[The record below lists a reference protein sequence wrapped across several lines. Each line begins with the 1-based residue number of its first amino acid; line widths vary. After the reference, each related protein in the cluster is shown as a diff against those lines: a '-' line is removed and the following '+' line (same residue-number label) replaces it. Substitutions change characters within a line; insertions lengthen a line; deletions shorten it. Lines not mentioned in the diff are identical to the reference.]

1 MSKATRYCELD
12 IEEGDYRATV
22 IVVFGGYGDLAQRKL
37 LPTLFSM
44 FRSGVLTGES
54 SIVGFG
60 RRGYDDASYRDIVSR
75 AVQRAEEPEIPDKEL
90 LEAFC
95 SRSYFVQGR
104 IDHPEEYGAL
114 VRRVEELRGSR
125 RLDVLYYLA
134 VPSSLYMPAVQ
145 AIQRSGLDTSPQSST
160 IVIEKPF
167 GRNLAT
173 SMELNAAVSKV
184 FAEEQIY
191 RMDHYLGKETVQN
204 IIFFRFANSI
214 FEPMWNRNF
223 IDNVQITVAEDI
235 GVEHRGR
242 FYEKTG
248 VIRDIV
254 QNHLLQMLSLIA
266 MEPPASFKAK
276 EVRDEKVKVI
286 RALRNVAYDE
296 VADYSVAGQYSSGV
310 VQEETVPG
318 YREEEDVD
326 PQSMV
331 PTYFAAKLYVEN
343 WRWAG
348 VPFYVRTGKRLP
360 RRITEV
366 VIQFKQ
372 PPLKLFRDDCKPL
385 EPSYLSL
392 TIQPEEKISLH
403 LGVKYPESANLLVPV
418 DLSFRYRDHF
428 QRSTISPYERLLR
441 DCLQGDQSLFVRQ
454 DDVEAAWEFTDP
466 FSARWDE
473 CGCAELY
480 PAGEWGPKSADAFIR
495 RDGRVWLTE

>member
-1 MSKATRYCELD
+1 MGETLQYCELD
-12 IEEGDYRATV
+12 LEEGEYRPTV

-37 LPTLFSM
+37 LPTLYSM
-44 FRSGVLTGES
+44 FKNGVLTGES
-54 SIVGFG
+54 SILGFG
-60 RRGYDDASYRDIVSR
+60 RRSYDDRSYREIVRR
-75 AVQRAEEPEIPDKEL
+75 AIQESEEPEEPDKEL

-95 SRSYFVQGR
+95 SRTFFVQGR
-104 IDHPEEYGAL
+104 IDHSEEYGAL

-134 VPSSLYMPAVQ
+134 IPSALYMPAVQ
-145 AIQRSGLDTSPQSST
+145 AIHRSGLDTSPECSK

-173 SMELNAAVSKV
+173 SMELNAAVRKV
-184 FAEEQIY
+184 FEEEQVY

-235 GVEHRGR
+235 GAGHRGS

-248 VIRDIV
+248 VIRDIF

-266 MEPPASFKAK
+266 MEPPSRFRAK
-276 EVRDEKVKVI
+276 EVRDEKVKVL
-286 RALRNVAYDE
+286 RALRNVAYEE
-296 VADYSVAGQYSSGV
+296 VNDYSVVGQYTSGTV
-310 VQEETVPG
+310 GGEQVQG
-318 YREEEDVD
+318 YREEKDVD
-326 PQSMV
+326 PDSTV
-331 PTYFAAKLYVEN
+331 PTMLAAKLFVEN

-360 RRITEV
+360 RKVTEA
-366 VIQFKQ
+366 VIQFSQ

-385 EPSYLSL
+385 EPSYLTL

-403 LGVKYPESANLLVPV
+403 LGVKYPESANVLIPV
-418 DLSFRYRDHF
+418 DLSFRYRDYF
-428 QRSTISPYERLLR
+428 EREPISPYERLFR

-454 DDVEAAWEFTDP
+454 DDVEAAWEFVDP
-466 FSARWDE
+466 FSARWEE
-473 CGCAELY
+473 CECTDFY
-480 PAGEWGPKSADAFIR
+480 PAGSWGPESAEEFIR
-495 RDGRVWLTE
+495 KDGRRWITE

>member
-1 MSKATRYCELD
+1 LD
-12 IEEGDYRATV
+12 IDEGEYRPTV

-44 FRSGVLTGES
+44 FRRGVLTGES
-54 SIVGFG
+54 SVIGFG
-60 RRGYDDASYRDIVSR
+60 RRSYDDRSYRELVREALREFGDE
-75 AVQRAEEPEIPDKEL
+75 QPDKEL

-95 SRSYFVQGR
+95 ARIVFVQGR
-104 IDHPEEYGAL
+104 IDYPEEYREL

-134 VPSSLYMPAVQ
+134 IPSSLYMPAVK
-145 AIQRSGLDTSPQSST
+145 AIRQSGLDTSPRSSK

-173 SMELNAAVSKV
+173 SMELNAAVNSV
-184 FAEEQIY
+184 FDEEQIY

-214 FEPMWNRNF
+214 FEPMWNRNC

-235 GVEHRGR
+235 GVGHRGR

-248 VIRDIV
+248 VIRDIF

-266 MEPPASFKAK
+266 MEPPAGFRAK
-276 EVRDEKVKVI
+276 EVRDEKVKVL
-286 RALRNVAYDE
+286 RALRNIPYEQVGE
-296 VADYSVAGQYSSGV
+296 YSVAGQYGAGSIR
-310 VQEETVPG
+310 EERVPG

-326 PQSMV
+326 PRSNV
-331 PTYFAAKLYVEN
+331 PTYFAAKLFVDN

-360 RRITEV
+360 RRITEA
-366 VIQFKQ
+366 VIQFSQ

-392 TIQPEEKISLH
+392 TVQPEEKISLH
-403 LGVKYPESANLLVPV
+403 LGVKYPESTNLLVPV

-428 QRSTISPYERLLR
+428 QRDLLSPYERLLR
-441 DCLQGDQSLFVRQ
+441 DCLLDDQSLFVRQ

-473 CGCAELY
+473 CGCAEHY
-480 PAGEWGPKSADAFIR
+480 PAGTWGPASAEEFMA
-495 RDGRVWLTE
+495 RDGKEWITE

>member
-1 MSKATRYCELD
+1 M
-12 IEEGDYRATV
+12 YRN
-22 IVVFGGYGDLAQRKL
+22 
-37 LPTLFSM
+37 
-44 FRSGVLTGES
+44 GVLTGES

-60 RRGYDDASYRDIVSR
+60 RREYDDTSYRGIVR
-75 AVQRAEEPEIPDKEL
+75 AAVREAEKPEEPDREL
-90 LEAFC
+90 LDAFC
-95 SRSYFVQGR
+95 ARTVYVRGR
-104 IDHPEEYGAL
+104 IDKAEAYEEL

-134 VPSSLYMPAVQ
+134 IPSSLYMPAIQ
-145 AIQRSGLDTSPQSST
+145 AIQRSGLDTSPNGSK
-160 IVIEKPF
+160 IIIEKPF

-173 SMELNAAVSKV
+173 SMELNSTVRRV
-184 FAEEQIY
+184 FGEEQIY

-214 FEPMWNRNF
+214 FEPLWNRNY

-235 GVEHRGR
+235 GVGHRGR

-248 VIRDIV
+248 VIRDIF
-254 QNHLLQMLSLIA
+254 QNHMLQMLSLVA
-266 MEPPASFKAK
+266 MEPPSSFRAK

-286 RALRNVAYDE
+286 RALRDVSYGE
-296 VADYSVAGQYSSGV
+296 VSEYSVAGQYGSGMV
-310 VQEETVPG
+310 REERVPG

-326 PQSMV
+326 PQSTV
-331 PTYFAAKLYVEN
+331 PTFFAAKLFVEN

-360 RRITEV
+360 RRVTEA
-366 VIQFKQ
+366 VIQFSQ

-392 TIQPEEKISLH
+392 TIQPEEKITLH

-418 DLSFRYRDHF
+418 DMSFRYRDHF
-428 QRSTISPYERLLR
+428 DRQVLSPYERLLR
-441 DCLQGDQSLFVRQ
+441 DCLLGDQSLFVRQ

-473 CGCAELY
+473 CQCTEIY
-480 PAGEWGPKSADAFIR
+480 PAGAWGPESAEAFIR
-495 RDGRVWLTE
+495 RDGRTWLTE